1 MGVPETDAT
10 TLSDPN
16 KPEYLSPPL
25 IRNKLNPKSIAKTKA
40 IFDFPKLLNIN
51 IVASII
57 ILSIR
62 EIIMIKINSFSSF
75 FIANWK
81 LNGDFKFIDEFIGNL
96 KLPDDNNKCVVICP
110 TAIHLD
116 YLRHKKNNFYVGAQ
130 NVSEHQEGAYTG
142 EISCNALTDLS
153 IDFCILG
160 HSERRQLFNETSN
173 DICLKSSRIIEYKIV
188 PIVCIG
194 ETLEEKENGK
204 TNDVLSK
211 QLEDSIPISSNSDNT
226 IIAYEPVWA
235 IGTGLT
241 PTLEEIDKT
250 HEFIKNHNSKFLNY
264 KILYGGSVKA
274 NNAKEIVSLS
284 NVDGALIGGASLKA
298 DDFTKIIA
306 D

>member
-16 KPEYLSPPL
+16 NPEYLSPPL
-25 IRNKLNPKSIAKTKA
+25 MRNKLNPKSIAKTKA

-75 FIANWK
+75 FVANWK
-81 LNGDFKFIDEFIGNL
+81 LNGDFKFIDQFIDNL
-96 KLPDDNNKCVVICP
+96 KASKDNSKCIIICP
-110 TAIHLD
+110 TSIHLD
-116 YLRHKKNNFYVGAQ
+116 YLRIKKNNFYVGAQ
-130 NVSEHQEGAYTG
+130 NVSEHEEGAYTG
-142 EISCNALTDLS
+142 EISCSALLDLN
-153 IDFCILG
+153 IEFCILG
-160 HSERRQLFNETSN
+160 HSERRQLFHETNNEV
-173 DICLKSSRIIEYKIV
+173 CLKASRVIEHKII

-241 PTLEEIDKT
+241 PTLEEINTT
-250 HEFIKNHNSKFLNY
+250 HEFIKNHNSKFANY

-298 DDFTKIIA
+298 DDFSKIIEE
-306 D
+306 

>member
-1 MGVPETDAT
+1 MGVPETEAT

-25 IRNKLNPKSIAKTKA
+25 IRNKLNPKSIAKTRA

-51 IVASII
+51 NVASII
-57 ILSIR
+57 ILSIS

-75 FIANWK
+75 FVANWK
-81 LNGDFKFIDEFIGNL
+81 LNGDFKFIDQFIDNL
-96 KLPDDNNKCVVICP
+96 KVPKGNSKCIVICP
-110 TAIHLD
+110 TSIHID
-116 YLRHKKNNFYVGAQ
+116 YLRCKKNNFYVGAQ
-130 NVSEHQEGAYTG
+130 NVSEHEEGAYTG
-142 EISCNALTDLS
+142 EISCNALLDLN
-153 IDFCILG
+153 IQFCILG
-160 HSERRQLFNETSN
+160 HSERRQLFHETNNEV
-173 DICLKSSRIIEYKIV
+173 CLKASRVIEHKII

-241 PTLEEIDKT
+241 PTLEEINTT
-250 HEFIKNHNSKFLNY
+250 HEFIKNHNSKFANY

-298 DDFTKIIA
+298 DDFSKIIEE
-306 D
+306 

>member
-25 IRNKLNPKSIAKTKA
+25 MRNKLNPNSIAKTKA

-75 FIANWK
+75 FVANWK
-81 LNGDFKFIDEFIGNL
+81 LNGDFKFIDQFIDNL
-96 KLPDDNNKCVVICP
+96 KVLNDNSKCVVICP
-110 TAIHLD
+110 TSIHLD
-116 YLRHKKNNFYVGAQ
+116 YLRSKKNNFYVGAQ
-130 NVSEHQEGAYTG
+130 NVSEHQNGAYTG
-142 EISCNALTDLS
+142 EISCNALLDLG
-153 IDFCILG
+153 IEFCILG
-160 HSERRQLFNETSN
+160 HSERRQLFNETNN
-173 DICLKSSRIIEYKIV
+173 DVCLKASRVIEYKIV

-194 ETLEEKENGK
+194 ETLEEKENDK

-211 QLEDSIPISSNSDNT
+211 QLQDSIPMSSNSNNT
-226 IIAYEPVWA
+226 ILAYEPVWA

-241 PTLEEIDKT
+241 PTLEEINTT
-250 HEFIKNHNSKFLNY
+250 HEFIKNHNSKFANY

-274 NNAKEIVSLS
+274 NNAKEIVSLL
-284 NVDGALIGGASLKA
+284 NVDGALIGGASLKS
-298 DDFTKIIA
+298 DDFTKIIS